1 MAIWNEFHECVH
13 KMKYIIYVLCK
24 HCNISYVYPEFVGR
38 AEDHGIIRSISR
50 HLIKCISYNTQKNKG
65 KISDFKSRMKMN
77 QTMLDDYNDNTM
89 IDKVLKFF
97 ISGNIAFNQIDNPY
111 FQDLIYYEEMKI
123 KDSKINRKS
132 VHARLTEIGREVK
145 EDFMIILMKNNSKI
159 NLILDC

>member
-1 MAIWNEFHECVH
+1 
-13 KMKYIIYVLCK
+13 
-24 HCNISYVYPEFVGR
+24 
-38 AEDHGIIRSISR
+38 
-50 HLIKCISYNTQKNKG
+50 
-65 KISDFKSRMKMN
+65 MKMN